1 MIVQDFVAVYA
12 LLHVLVDVEAVV
24 AELAKEVVPEDVQGA
39 AEDALAAVLEVVILA
54 VQALAK
60 EAVQEVVLVLVLLVL
75 TVVLITVP
83 VVAVHCAKGVAQDV
97 QALATEGAQ
106 EVVLV
111 LAPLVLTNAQVDA
124 AEDVKQGVKTVVIR
138 AARQDVR
145 EDVT

>member
-1 MIVQDFVAVYA
+1 MIVQDFVRGYA
-12 LLHVLVDVEAVV
+12 LLPVLVDVEAVV
-24 AELAKEVVPEDVQGA
+24 AVLAKGLAPEDVQEA
-39 AEDALAAVLEVVILA
+39 AEVALA
-54 VQALAK
+54 
-60 EAVQEVVLVLVLLVL
+60 LVL
-75 TVVLITVP
+75 
-83 VVAVHCAKGVAQDV
+83 GVAQDV

>member
-24 AELAKEVVPEDVQGA
+24 AALAKEVVPEDVQGA

-60 EAVQEVVLVLVLLVL
+60 E
-75 TVVLITVP
+75 
-83 VVAVHCAKGVAQDV
+83 D
-97 QALATEGAQ
+97 AQ
-106 EVVLV
+106 EVVRV

-138 AARQDVR
+138 AARQGVR

>member
-1 MIVQDFVAVYA
+1 MIVQDFVVGYA
-12 LLHVLVDVEAVV
+12 LLPVLVDVEAVV
-24 AELAKEVVPEDVQGA
+24 AELAKGLVPEDVQEA
-39 AEDALAAVLEVVILA
+39 AEVALA
-54 VQALAK
+54 
-60 EAVQEVVLVLVLLVL
+60 LVL
-75 TVVLITVP
+75 
-83 VVAVHCAKGVAQDV
+83 GVAQDV

>member
-24 AELAKEVVPEDVQGA
+24 AALAKEVVPEDVQEA
-39 AEDALAAVLEVVILA
+39 AEVALA
-54 VQALAK
+54 
-60 EAVQEVVLVLVLLVL
+60 LVL
-75 TVVLITVP
+75 
-83 VVAVHCAKGVAQDV
+83 GVAQDV

-111 LAPLVLTNAQVDA
+111 LAPLVLTVVLITAQVVA